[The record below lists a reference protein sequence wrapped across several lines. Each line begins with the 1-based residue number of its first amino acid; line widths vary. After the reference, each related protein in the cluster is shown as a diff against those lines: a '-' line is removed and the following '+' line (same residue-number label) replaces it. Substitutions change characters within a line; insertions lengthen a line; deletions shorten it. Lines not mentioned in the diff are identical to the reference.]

1 MHKAVSLSKNA
12 ARSKGLAAKATLFV
26 YKPFYLK
33 AILSETPRS
42 SPTKYPLH
50 WLVSLAASEIPILS
64 QCHLWFGPQHAKDSL
79 GPASCPG
86 MWFPFPGPSKN
97 PSIGPEKWICLEKM
111 AKKKVSWSSWRQ
123 GRNVA
128 GVRAWADCWC
138 ETWVG
143 EE

>member
-42 SPTKYPLH
+42 FPTKYPLH

-64 QCHLWFGPQHAKDSL
+64 PAPPLLWSPARRGLAGASLVPWDVVSLPWPIREPQHRAREMDMVGKDGKEKGLLVLLEARQECVGGQGL
-79 GPASCPG
+79 GG
-86 MWFPFPGPSKN
+86 
-97 PSIGPEKWICLEKM
+97 LL
-111 AKKKVSWSSWRQ
+111 V
-123 GRNVA
+123 
-128 GVRAWADCWC
+128 
-138 ETWVG
+138 
-143 EE
+143 

>member
-64 QCHLWFGPQHAKDSL
+64 PVPPLVWSPARRGLAGASLVPWDVVSLLCPIREPQHQAREIDTVGKDGKEKGLLVLLEARQERGGGQGL
-79 GPASCPG
+79 GG
-86 MWFPFPGPSKN
+86 
-97 PSIGPEKWICLEKM
+97 LL
-111 AKKKVSWSSWRQ
+111 V
-123 GRNVA
+123 
-128 GVRAWADCWC
+128 
-138 ETWVG
+138 
-143 EE
+143 